1 MAVPEVV
8 AVHVED
14 ALFVA
19 PEDAAVHNATHP
31 LFSRD
36 KASARLVL
44 DVMSNLVR
52 LVVRSI
58 QNRNQF
64 LQSSLQYILSA
75 LRTMQTLEHPSI
87 ASIPSLSSCR
97 KSPTSSKQY

>member
-8 AVHVED
+8 AVRVED

-19 PEDAAVHNATHP
+19 PEDAAVHSTTHP

-44 DVMSNLVR
+44 DVMLNLVCPGGPKYPKSKS
-52 LVVRSI
+52 V
-58 QNRNQF
+58 
-64 LQSSLQYILSA
+64 SSILSPIYSFSSPHDA
-75 LRTMQTLEHPSI
+75 NLGTSFNCKYSFSIFLLEE
-87 ASIPSLSSCR
+87 
-97 KSPTSSKQY
+97 SSKQY